1 MAKKPAPKKAA
12 PKSKT
17 AAKSPPKGKG
27 ASSKEAV
34 KRKNAAKPKPALKSQ
49 TATKAAPKSSA
60 KPVEKKPA
68 AKPTPSP
75 KPVLVKPAAPAPAS
89 KPVPAVTPTLPPV
102 PVPKPAVSP
111 APAPAFKQA
120 AGRTSVLTV
129 AAQAVPGQASAGN
142 TQPANILV
150 LVTCAGEAVADLNL
164 DHFSIM
170 EHFDVPGQLYP
181 FSNNIVGFKN
191 AGTGAYQLQVKPI
204 SNSPWKGGQH
214 LAQILVATEDE
225 RQGQA
230 AVKLI
235 IR

>member
-27 ASSKEAV
+27 AASKP
-34 KRKNAAKPKPALKSQ
+34 AAKGKTPANPKPAPK
-49 TATKAAPKSSA
+49 TKPADKVAPKAAA
-60 KPVEKKPA
+60 KPVEKQPSARSAPKPA
-68 AKPTPSP
+68 PVRPATP
-75 KPVLVKPAAPAPAS
+75 A
-89 KPVPAVTPTLPPV
+89 
-102 PVPKPAVSP
+102 PVPKPASV
-111 APAPAFKQA
+111 APAPPPAPTPKAVASPPPAPRQA
-120 AGRTSVLTV
+120 GGKTSALTV